1 MATAAPAAQQLY
13 EEERR
18 EIEVLKEQWDGL
30 IEGLDEARAG
40 LTARLLDNEARNIN
54 EDTVS
59 GNIAAFTRTALPT
72 IRKAWGETIILPEL
86 VNVQAIPQPTGLV
99 FYLRQKLSQN
109 RNRAGVNAAIELGR
123 PHGLAAPQFNLW
135 NYDQYYDSENI
146 QYELS
151 GSVIPPSTNVNTIAL
166 AFTSLASPA
175 SLPGTFTPVRISFVD
190 NATNTVRAVIENT
203 GATWVLVYSE
213 YTGLTLSTQPSV
225 SLNGSNALVV
235 TASAGFVTGYTTQVG
250 ENITITIDYCFDLE
264 MNSNIPDVEIS
275 MDSEQLKC
283 KTRKLKTIW
292 TPESEMDFRSYHD
305 IQLEDEL
312 TNIMVNVM
320 SQNVNR
326 EGINDLIRIAG
337 LRFSFDYSTSGTG
350 VVGGASGNFKDRNIA
365 LVHAINDVSAQI
377 HRYTNR
383 GPATFIVT
391 GPEIAA
397 RLATVNTWQG
407 QATPAA
413 TDAAVYYAGML
424 EGRYKVYVMT
434 SFPRQKILI
443 GRKGTSQLEAGYFHA
458 PYVPILLTDT
468 ILDPNDFTPRK
479 AMLSRYAKHLIEDG
493 QYMYALLT
501 VLNVFS
507 AGGVGGTIFGGV
519 L

>member
-1 MATAAPAAQQLY
+1 MTKAAPAESLY
-13 EEERR
+13 EEQRR

-30 IEGLDEARAG
+30 IEGLDESRAG

-72 IRKAWGETIILPEL
+72 IRKAWGETIILPEI

-99 FYLRQKLSQN
+99 FYLRQKLSKN
-109 RNRAGVNAAIELGR
+109 RNRMGVNAAIELGR

-151 GSVIPPSTNVNTIAL
+151 GTVIAPNSSVALAAL
-166 AFTSLASPA
+166 AFVSLATPA
-175 SLPGTFTPVRISFVD
+175 SLAGTFTPVRLSLVD
-190 NATNTVRAVIENT
+190 NATNTVKAVIENK
-203 GATWVLVYSE
+203 GSTWTLVYSE
-213 YTGLTLSTQPSV
+213 LTGLTLSAQPSLA
-225 SLNGSNALVV
+225 LNGSNAL
-235 TASAGFVTGYTTQVG
+235 TITQAAGWLTGYTTG
-250 ENITITIDYCFDLE
+250 ASETLTITVDYCFDLE
-264 MNSNIPDVEIS
+264 KNSNIPDVEIS

-305 IQLEDEL
+305 IALEDEL

-337 LRFSFDYSTSGTG
+337 LRFEFDYSTSGTG
-350 VVGGASGNFKDRNIA
+350 AVGGASGNFKDRNIA

-391 GPEIAA
+391 GPEIQA
-397 RLATVNTWQG
+397 RLATVNTWSG
-407 QATPAA
+407 AASPAV

-434 SFPRQKILI
+434 SFPRSKMLI
-443 GRKGTSQLEAGYFHA
+443 GRKGQSQLEAGYFHA

-493 QYMYALLT
+493 QYMYALL
-501 VLNVFS
+501 NVRNLFS
-507 AGGVGGTIFGGV
+507 NGGVGGTIFGGV